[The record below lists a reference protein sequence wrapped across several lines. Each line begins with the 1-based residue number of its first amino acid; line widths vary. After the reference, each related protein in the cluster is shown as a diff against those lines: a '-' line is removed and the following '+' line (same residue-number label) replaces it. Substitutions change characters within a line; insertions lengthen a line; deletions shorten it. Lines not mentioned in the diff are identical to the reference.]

1 MNIIKLAKKVGV
13 REYEIEHFQKYI
25 NSDEWTKGQKR
36 KRLTLF
42 LGMIRMERKCTDEEI
57 INAVNADS
65 DILYELVY
73 SEE

>member
-1 MNIIKLAKKVGV
+1 MYIKEAIMNIVKLAKKVGV

-42 LGMIRMERKCTDEEI
+42 RH
-57 INAVNADS
+57 S
-65 DILYELVY
+65 
-73 SEE
+73 